1 MTERLAR
8 VLTPGVIVATVV
20 IAALVV
26 TVDTYRSISHTWDEP
41 AHVANGLLL
50 LEEGKYIEYQ
60 HPPLARLA
68 TAVGPYLGGA
78 KAHAREPLPADFAG
92 RILESF
98 DEGRRILYGSG
109 SYDRVLTLA
118 RLGILP
124 FLVLV
129 LLVTYAWTRTLLD
142 EWTAVVATFLLAFT
156 PVLLGNA
163 GIATLDLPLT
173 ALAIICLYI
182 YCRWLEQPTVR
193 HGVALGIATGVAIMS
208 KFSAIPFLG
217 LCFITI
223 ALWYGVRNFR
233 DQGRSLVTRA
243 HMTTAA
249 AALGALLVVC
259 WISFGGG
266 FVSIADPSNRPYRRV
281 DDLFAPGTTLN
292 QLASDALE
300 LKVVPYFVWAV
311 LEGVK
316 DLSYHNQIGHLSYL
330 MGEVREFGWWYYYL
344 VGLGLRT
351 PLVFLGAGI
360 AGLAL
365 LARRGM
371 RDNWQLAVPTVAFLT
386 VLTFVSVY
394 SRINI
399 GIRHVLMLYP
409 LLAMGAAYAVMR
421 LVRARTLRPMTLAM
435 ASVVLLAQVS
445 SVVLAHPDH
454 LTYFNT
460 IAGSRPERFLITT
473 DLDWGQDMK
482 RLEEELR
489 VRNVKEVAVAF
500 FGSNDLTKHDLP
512 GYTPLQAKM
521 PRRGWIAISLWR
533 LHRNDDYRWLR
544 AYEPITRVGSSVNL
558 YYVDTLPGEPTALRK
573 GS

>member
-1 MTERLAR
+1 
-8 VLTPGVIVATVV
+8 
-20 IAALVV
+20 
-26 TVDTYRSISHTWDEP
+26 
-41 AHVANGLLL
+41 
-50 LEEGKYIEYQ
+50 
-60 HPPLARLA
+60 
-68 TAVGPYLGGA
+68 
-78 KAHAREPLPADFAG
+78 
-92 RILESF
+92 
-98 DEGRRILYGSG
+98 
-109 SYDRVLTLA
+109 
-118 RLGILP
+118 
-124 FLVLV
+124 
-129 LLVTYAWTRTLLD
+129 
-142 EWTAVVATFLLAFT
+142 
-156 PVLLGNA
+156 
-163 GIATLDLPLT
+163 
-173 ALAIICLYI
+173 
-182 YCRWLEQPTVR
+182 
-193 HGVALGIATGVAIMS
+193 
-208 KFSAIPFLG
+208 
-217 LCFITI
+217 
-223 ALWYGVRNFR
+223 
-233 DQGRSLVTRA
+233 
-243 HMTTAA
+243 
-249 AALGALLVVC
+249 
-259 WISFGGG
+259 
-266 FVSIADPSNRPYRRV
+266 
-281 DDLFAPGTTLN
+281 
-292 QLASDALE
+292 
-300 LKVVPYFVWAV
+300 
-311 LEGVK
+311 
-316 DLSYHNQIGHLSYL
+316 
-330 MGEVREFGWWYYYL
+330 
-344 VGLGLRT
+344 
-351 PLVFLGAGI
+351 
-360 AGLAL
+360 
-365 LARRGM
+365 M